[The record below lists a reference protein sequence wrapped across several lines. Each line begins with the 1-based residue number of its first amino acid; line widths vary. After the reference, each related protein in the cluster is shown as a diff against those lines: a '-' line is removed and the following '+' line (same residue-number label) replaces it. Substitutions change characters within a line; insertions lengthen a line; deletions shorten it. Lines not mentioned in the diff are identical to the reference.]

1 MSELRTVIRDEV
13 RTVIRD
19 EMHDYFSTT
28 ISGIMNQVM
37 SARPRTG
44 ASVSGNVNQIMS
56 ESDHPRT
63 GAPGI
68 FNFLHRGRTAD
79 SSSSE
84 GEGAKGGQLAASR
97 PHTSSAWMTGTPQ
110 RFETAE
116 SVAPP
121 DIAIDTQV
129 FEPESVLLPR
139 KIEDT
144 EKLSLTFICGGL
156 SHNSP
161 FRLICFS
168 IWMSDGCNAFFFVVT
183 MVSCF
188 WSVIDSEVKYFQD
201 PNRCKSD
208 YCYTPQAEQF
218 VSS

>member
-1 MSELRTVIRDEV
+1 MSGLRTVIRDEV
-13 RTVIRD
+13 Q
-19 EMHDYFSTT
+19 DYFSTT

-63 GAPGI
+63 DAPDI

-84 GEGAKGGQLAASR
+84 GAKRGQLSASR
-97 PHTSSAWMTGTPQ
+97 DARPRTSSAWMTGTPQ
-110 RFETAE
+110 RSKTAE

-121 DIAIDTQV
+121 DIEIVAQV
-129 FEPESVLLPR
+129 FEPDSVLFPR

-144 EKLSLTFICGGL
+144 EKLSLTFFCGGL

-161 FRLICFS
+161 LRLMCFS
-168 IWMSDGCNAFFFVVT
+168 IWISSGWNAFFFFVT
-183 MVSCF
+183 MISCF
-188 WSVIDSEVKYFQD
+188 WSVISSEVKYFRD
-201 PNRCKSD
+201 PSRCKS
-208 YCYTPQAEQF
+208 YYFYSPQD
-218 VSS
+218 

>member
-13 RTVIRD
+13 RTVICD

-56 ESDHPRT
+56 ESDHPRA

-68 FNFLHRGRTAD
+68 FNFLHRGWTAD

-84 GEGAKGGQLAASR
+84 GEGAKGGQLVASR

-110 RFETAE
+110 RFETVE
-116 SVAPP
+116 SVAPAEWRGKCWTGGEASVGFHGGVRDATEEFNGGADEG
-121 DIAIDTQV
+121 DITGSKVGD
-129 FEPESVLLPR
+129 
-139 KIEDT
+139 
-144 EKLSLTFICGGL
+144 
-156 SHNSP
+156 
-161 FRLICFS
+161 
-168 IWMSDGCNAFFFVVT
+168 
-183 MVSCF
+183 
-188 WSVIDSEVKYFQD
+188 
-201 PNRCKSD
+201 
-208 YCYTPQAEQF
+208 
-218 VSS
+218 

>member
-1 MSELRTVIRDEV
+1 MSGLRTVIRDEV
-13 RTVIRD
+13 Q
-19 EMHDYFSTT
+19 DYFSTT

-44 ASVSGNVNQIMS
+44 ASVSIMS
-56 ESDHPRT
+56 ESDHPRA

-84 GEGAKGGQLAASR
+84 DDEGGQLSASR
-97 PHTSSAWMTGTPQ
+97 PRTSSAWMTGTPQ
-110 RFETAE
+110 RSKTAE

-121 DIAIDTQV
+121 DIEIGAQV
-129 FEPESVLLPR
+129 FEPDSVLMPR

-161 FRLICFS
+161 LRIMCFS
-168 IWMSDGCNAFFFVVT
+168 IWISDGWLDAC
-183 MVSCF
+183 
-188 WSVIDSEVKYFQD
+188 
-201 PNRCKSD
+201 
-208 YCYTPQAEQF
+208 
-218 VSS
+218 